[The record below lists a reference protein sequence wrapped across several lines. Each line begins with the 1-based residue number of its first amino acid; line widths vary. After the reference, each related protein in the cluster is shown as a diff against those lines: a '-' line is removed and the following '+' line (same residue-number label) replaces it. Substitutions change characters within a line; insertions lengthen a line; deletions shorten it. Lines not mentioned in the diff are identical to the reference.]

1 MCEDASVLTD
11 MTHDELIDK
20 LMENLMVLFV
30 FNYDIV
36 GEQLPSCEFEFDAF
50 SKCEYSKTVI
60 SILYQNDIGA
70 GGILQLRQ
78 KQGKLK
84 GLHLCR
90 LVLWFL
96 RTPVDSEEADKF
108 QYVATILN
116 NVTRVFCD

>member
-1 MCEDASVLTD
+1 M
-11 MTHDELIDK
+11 
-20 LMENLMVLFV
+20 
-30 FNYDIV
+30 
-36 GEQLPSCEFEFDAF
+36 
-50 SKCEYSKTVI
+50 
-60 SILYQNDIGA
+60 GA

-96 RTPVDSEEADKF
+96 RTPVNSEEADKY

-116 NVTRVFCD
+116 NVTRVCSTFNFLEIVI